1 MTVSSTI
8 EARNKEQRM
17 KINLLMTSI
26 IFSVG
31 LYAYGNTGGMVTDV
45 RIRTSME
52 AKEIDRLIALA
63 PGMMLSE
70 TNNVRNYLEQVCAK
84 IAECSDM
91 QMRYRYFRNLMTS
104 ACRVNLWSVER
115 LVPVEKIEMPNVDD
129 QWKPSIRTL
138 EKRAEWK
145 RAQKIASIR
154 GDALSRLRLMADQI
168 YGCLLLEMPLPAPSA
183 EQLEPYFK
191 LIEKLQEEE
200 RRQERSPGSLCDH
213 AIDQVESYFLSY
225 LRFMKNIRETPD
237 QNDLTAVEA
246 RFKQVVGRPIRS
258 AEQYREDARRRTEET
273 IKEHQRQQE
282 ANRRALE
289 FQKKYNREHN
299 INEQ

>member
-1 MTVSSTI
+1 
-8 EARNKEQRM
+8 M
-17 KINLLMTSI
+17 KINLLITSI

-31 LYAYGNTGGMVTDV
+31 LNAYGNTGGMVMDV

-91 QMRYRYFRNLMTS
+91 QMRYRYFRDLMAN
-104 ACRVNLWSVER
+104 ACRVNLGSVER

-299 INEQ
+299 INVE

>member
-1 MTVSSTI
+1 
-8 EARNKEQRM
+8 M

-104 ACRVNLWSVER
+104 ACRVNLGSV
-115 LVPVEKIEMPNVDD
+115 
-129 QWKPSIRTL
+129 
-138 EKRAEWK
+138 
-145 RAQKIASIR
+145 
-154 GDALSRLRLMADQI
+154 
-168 YGCLLLEMPLPAPSA
+168 
-183 EQLEPYFK
+183 
-191 LIEKLQEEE
+191 
-200 RRQERSPGSLCDH
+200 
-213 AIDQVESYFLSY
+213 
-225 LRFMKNIRETPD
+225 
-237 QNDLTAVEA
+237 
-246 RFKQVVGRPIRS
+246 
-258 AEQYREDARRRTEET
+258 
-273 IKEHQRQQE
+273 
-282 ANRRALE
+282 
-289 FQKKYNREHN
+289 
-299 INEQ
+299 